1 MQKAVCE
8 REAHYMAKSIM
19 VQGTMSNAGK
29 SLFTAGL
36 CRVFKQDG
44 YRTAPF
50 KSQNMALNSYITKE
64 GYEMGRAQVV
74 QAEAAG
80 IAPHVMMN
88 PILLKPSSD
97 KGSQVIVNGE
107 VLGNMSAAEYYAY
120 KKKLVPEIQKSFR
133 ALSEAY
139 DIIVI
144 EGAGSP
150 AEINLKDNDIVNM
163 GMAKM
168 AGAPVLLVAD
178 IDRGGV
184 FASIYGT
191 VMLMDEEERN
201 MLKGIVINK
210 FRGDVEILRPGLQMM
225 QEKINIPIIG
235 VVPYLN
241 VDIEDEDS
249 LSDRLYGDKAIDLV
263 DITVIQTPR
272 MSNFTD
278 FNVFELIPGVS
289 LRYVKSVSELKNP
302 DMLILPGTKN
312 TMGDLLWMR
321 QNGLEAQ
328 VRKIAEQGTLIFGIC
343 GGYQMLG
350 NTLADPYGVE
360 HGGSIKGIG
369 LLNTET
375 VFTKEKTR
383 SQASGRFNQ
392 VGGMLHELSGKAFA
406 GYEIHMG
413 MTEINSGQ
421 PLLTID
427 CIAGRPVCN
436 LDGINEKNVFGSY
449 IHGLFDGDGIAQ
461 TIAASL
467 LRKKGL
473 EPSGIKTMS
482 YRDYKETQYDL
493 LAAELRKAVDMAA
506 VYKILAEGI

>member
-1 MQKAVCE
+1 
-8 REAHYMAKSIM
+8 MAKSIM

-36 CRVFKQDG
+36 CRIFKQDG

-80 IAPHVMMN
+80 IAPHVSMN
-88 PILLKPSSD
+88 PILLKPNSTT
-97 KGSQVIVNGE
+97 GSQVIVNGE

-120 KKKLVPEIQKSFR
+120 KDKLVPEILKSFCW
-133 ALSEAY
+133 LSENY
-139 DIIVI
+139 DVIVI

-150 AEINLKDNDIVNM
+150 VEINLKEQDFVNM
-163 GMAKM
+163 GMARM
-168 AGAPVLLVAD
+168 AKAPVLLVAD

-191 VMLMDEEERN
+191 VMLLDEEERK

-210 FRGDVEILRPGLQMM
+210 FRGDIEILKPGLKMIE
-225 QEKINIPIIG
+225 EKINIPIIG
-235 VVPYLN
+235 VVPFLK

-249 LSDRLYGDKAIDLV
+249 LSDRLYKDNSADTVDLV
-263 DITVIQTPR
+263 DIAVIQTPR

-289 LRYVKSVSELKNP
+289 LRYVKNVSELKNP

-312 TMGDLLWMR
+312 TIGDLLWMR
-321 QNGLEAQ
+321 QNGLESQ
-328 VRKIAEQGTLIFGIC
+328 IQKIAEQGTLIFGIC

-350 NTLADPYGVE
+350 STLEDSYGIE
-360 HGGSIKGIG
+360 YGGKINGMG
-369 LLNTET
+369 LLPAET
-375 VFTKEKTR
+375 VFQQEKTR

-392 VGGMLHELSGKAFA
+392 INGLLYELSGKPFC

-413 MTEINSGQ
+413 TTKTNAGQ
-421 PLLTID
+421 SLLTID
-427 CIAGRPVCN
+427 NIAGKPVCK
-436 LDGINEKNVFGSY
+436 LDGINDQNIFGSY
-449 IHGLFDGDGIAQ
+449 IHGIFDEDGIAQ
-461 TIAASL
+461 TIVTSL

-473 EPSGIKTMS
+473 DTSGVKFMS
-482 YRDYKETQYDL
+482 YRDYKEKQYDL
-493 LAAELRKAVDMAA
+493 LADEIRKSVDMEA
-506 VYKILAEGI
+506 VYKILSEGI